1 MGAYDNPQPIKLKID
16 AAAQAIN
23 NFNKVMGANSAN
35 LKKQAQLKKA
45 KFEKE
50 KKEKEYREGKA
61 LKDFD
66 KVSASILAESK
77 DINLGSEDAEFGDS
91 GTGEVFQQDSIAEN
105 LEYMREDFLS
115 KIRAT
120 DSQAEISKIQAQ
132 YFTQISNFKADV
144 DNFVA
149 GYRVYQDLKD
159 LEPGE
164 ADAIMKEAGGDF
176 SSMISVY
183 KAIDE
188 KKGTVGIVPK
198 KNAQGNIDG
207 FNIAEFKEVTNPTTG
222 VVSYDLVGGTNPT
235 NLTEYRKH
243 VTKDPDNP
251 NFFPQEEEYTP
262 TGGRKKT
269 VDDMMGL
276 YKNSKDYDFTSREMR
291 EKIRTDANGQPIINP
306 TTGQPEYEYKS
317 ILDKDGETKY
327 VPITENVISFDPV
340 KFKAFSQT
348 DEGKK
353 AILGTL
359 GNQDLAGVYRNYMMQ
374 QPGYSA
380 QNLPT
385 AYDPATNEDALIG
398 FLVEDLTQSYKK

>member
-23 NFNKVMGANSAN
+23 NFNKVMSANSAN
-35 LKKQAQLKKA
+35 LRKQAQLKKA

-77 DINLGSEDAEFGDS
+77 DINLGSEDTQFKDDKG
-91 GTGEVFQQDSIAEN
+91 GVFQQDSIAEN

-132 YFTQISNFKADV
+132 YFTQVSNFKADV

-164 ADAIMKEAGGDF
+164 AEAIMEEAGGDF

-183 KAIDE
+183 KSIDN
-188 KKGTVGIVPK
+188 KKGNVGIVPQK
-198 KNAQGNIDG
+198 DAQGNITG
-207 FNIAEFKEVTNPTTG
+207 FNVAEFTQVTSPSG
-222 VVSYDLVGGTNPT
+222 VVSYDLVTGSNPT

-243 VTKDPDNP
+243 ATKDPDNP
-251 NFFPQEEEYTP
+251 NYFPQEEEYTP

-269 VDDMMGL
+269 VDDMMSL

-291 EKIRTDANGQPIINP
+291 EKVRTDKDGKIIKNP
-306 TTGQPEYEYKS
+306 VTGDPEYEYKS
-317 ILDKDGETKY
+317 ILDKDGKTKY
-327 VPITENVISFDPV
+327 VPITENVTSFDPV

-380 QNLPT
+380 QNLPP
-385 AYDPATNEDALIG
+385 AYDPTQNQDALIG